1 MATYYGYSSI
11 GQHKKF
17 RLTDYELVK
26 RDVLNSLMIK
36 QGEKLG
42 NPSYGTNVWGLIFE
56 PQTAETLNELEY
68 EMRKTIE
75 RDPRVKVDDLQ
86 VYPQQNGVLV
96 ELFVTVLPTTEQQR
110 LQLFFDQTTQ
120 QVNIPQ

>member
-1 MATYYGYSSI
+1 MATYYGYSTIDNS
-11 GQHKKF
+11 KKF
-17 RLTDYELVK
+17 RLVDYELVK
-26 RDVLNSLMIK
+26 RDVLNSLSIK

-56 PQTAETLNELEY
+56 PQTDSTMKDLEY
-68 EMRKTIE
+68 EMRRTVE
-75 RDPRVKVDDLQ
+75 QDPRVKVDDLQ

-110 LQLFFDQTTQ
+110 LSLFFDQETKNANL
-120 QVNIPQ
+120 V

>member
-56 PQTAETLNELEY
+56 PQTAETLKELEY

-75 RDPRVKVDDLQ
+75 QDPRVKVDDLQ

>member
-1 MATYYGYSSI
+1 MATYYGYSTIDNS
-11 GQHKKF
+11 KKF
-17 RLTDYELVK
+17 RLVDYELVK
-26 RDVLNSLMIK
+26 RDVMNSLMIK

-56 PQTAETLNELEY
+56 PQTDSTMKDLEY
-68 EMRKTIE
+68 EMRRTVE
-75 RDPRVKVDDLQ
+75 QDPRVKVDDLQ

-110 LQLFFDQTTQ
+110 LSLFFDQETQ
-120 QVNIPQ
+120 NANLV

>member
-1 MATYYGYSSI
+1 MATYYGYSTIDNS
-11 GQHKKF
+11 KKF
-17 RLTDYELVK
+17 RLVDYELVK

-42 NPSYGTNVWGLIFE
+42 NPGYGTNVWGLIFE
-56 PQTAETLNELEY
+56 PQTDSTMKDLEY
-68 EMRKTIE
+68 EMRRTVE
-75 RDPRVKVDDLQ
+75 QDPRVKVDDLQ

-110 LQLFFDQTTQ
+110 LSLFFNQETQ
-120 QVNIPQ
+120 NANLV

>member
-1 MATYYGYSSI
+1 MATYYGYSTIDNS
-11 GQHKKF
+11 KKF
-17 RLTDYELVK
+17 RLVDYELVK

-56 PQTAETLNELEY
+56 PQTDSTMKDLEY
-68 EMRKTIE
+68 EMRRTIE
-75 RDPRVKVDDLQ
+75 QDPRVKVDDLQ

-110 LQLFFDQTTQ
+110 LSLFFDQETQ
-120 QVNIPQ
+120 NANLV

>member
-17 RLTDYELVK
+17 SLTDYELVK

-42 NPSYGTNVWGLIFE
+42 NPGYGTNVWGIIFE
-56 PQTAETLNELEY
+56 PQTAETLQELEY
-68 EMRKTIE
+68 EMRRTVE
-75 RDPRVKVDDLQ
+75 QDPRVKVDELQ
-86 VYPQQNGVLV
+86 VFPQENGVLI
-96 ELFVTVLPTTEQQR
+96 ELSVTVLPTTEKQR
-110 LQLFFDQTTQ
+110 LEFFFNQATQ
-120 QVNIPQ
+120 QVNIV